1 MILGRVEVENVRNI
15 EAAGI
20 DLCPGLNVLSGAN
33 GAGKTAFLEAVHL
46 LLRGRSF
53 RTRSIETIIRNG
65 SNGLTIR
72 AEMRNPTR
80 GESKIGLTKDR
91 AKNTQLR
98 RDGVAVTN
106 ASEVAA
112 LLPVQV
118 LLPDLADLV
127 FGPPL
132 SRRQWLDWGT
142 FHVKHE
148 YLVTLRDY
156 LRAIRQRNSAIRAGD
171 QEAIGLWGEQA
182 GGLGERVTGMR
193 QFYVDLINAQ
203 LSSTLEM
210 LSPGLNIALRHEPGW
225 RGDSLAKEM
234 RQHAPRDVKL
244 KSTQAGPHRAD
255 VRIEIA
261 PKSTQTA
268 PQPAAQVLSRGQG
281 KVVAS
286 AMKLVQAQHLSSAME
301 KPSLFL
307 IDDAGA
313 ELDEEHRDRF
323 FGMLKDQNYQIVA
336 TTTNSDGLLG
346 GYPITRAAMFHV
358 EHGHIEPTDQ
368 N

>member
-1 MILGRVEVENVRNI
+1 MVLGRVEVENVRNI

-20 DLCPGLNVLSGAN
+20 DLCPGLNVLWGAN
-33 GAGKTAFLEAVHL
+33 GAGKTAVLEAVHL
-46 LLRGRSF
+46 ILRGRSF
-53 RTRSIETIIRNG
+53 RTRSVETIIRSG
-65 SNGLTIR
+65 GNGLTIR
-72 AEMRNPTR
+72 AEIRDPTR

-98 RDGVAVTN
+98 RDGVAVAN

-127 FGPPL
+127 FGPPS

-148 YLVTLRDY
+148 YLSTLRDY
-156 LRAIRQRNSAIRAGD
+156 LRAIRQRNGAIRAGD

-193 QFYVDLINAQ
+193 QAYIDLINIQ
-203 LSSTLEM
+203 LSGTLET
-210 LSPGLNIALRHEPGW
+210 LSPELDITLRHEPGW
-225 RGDSLAKEM
+225 RGDSLANEM
-234 RQHAPRDVKL
+234 RQHASRDVKL
-244 KSTQAGPHRAD
+244 RSTQAGPHRAD
-255 VRIEIA
+255 VRIEIV
-261 PKSTQTA
+261 PKSTQTV

-286 AMKLVQAQHLSSAME
+286 AMKLVQAQHLSLAME
-301 KPSLFL
+301 QPSLFL

-323 FGMLKDQNYQIVA
+323 FGMLRDQNYQILA
-336 TTTNSDGLLG
+336 TTTDADWLLG
-346 GYPITRAAMFHV
+346 AYPITRVGMFHV
-358 EHGHIEPTDQ
+358 KHGHIEPTDQ
-368 N
+368 Q

>member
-1 MILGRVEVENVRNI
+1 MILERVEVENVRNI

-33 GAGKTAFLEAVHL
+33 GAGKTAVLEAVHL

-53 RTRSIETIIRNG
+53 RTRSIETIIRSG
-65 SNGLTIR
+65 GNGLTIR
-72 AEMRNPTR
+72 AEIRDPTR

-98 RDGVAVTN
+98 RDGVAVAN

-112 LLPVQV
+112 LLPLQV

-127 FGPPL
+127 FGPPS

-148 YLVTLRDY
+148 YLATLRNY
-156 LRAIRQRNSAIRAGD
+156 LRAIRQRNGALRAGD
-171 QEAIGLWGEQA
+171 QEAIRLWGEQA
-182 GGLGERVTGMR
+182 GELGERVTEVR
-193 QFYVDLINAQ
+193 QHYVDLINTR
-203 LSSTLEM
+203 LSSTLAM
-210 LSPGLNIALRHEPGW
+210 LSPELNIVLRHEPGW
-225 RGDSLAKEM
+225 RGDSLANEM
-234 RQHAPRDVKL
+234 RQHTPQDVKL
-244 KSTQAGPHRAD
+244 RSTQAGPHRGD
-255 VRIEIA
+255 VRIEIV
-261 PKSTQTA
+261 PKSTQGA
-268 PQPAAQVLSRGQG
+268 PQPAAHMLSRGQG

-286 AMKLVQAQHLSSAME
+286 AMKLVQAQHLSSEME
-301 KPSLFL
+301 RPSLFL

-313 ELDEEHRDRF
+313 ELDKEHRDRF
-323 FGMLKDQNYQIVA
+323 FGMLKDQSYQILA
-336 TTTNSDGLLG
+336 TTTDADWLLG
-346 GYPITRAAMFHV
+346 GYPFTPAALFHV
-358 EHGHIEPTDQ
+358 EHGHIEPINQ